1 MTNAPVISISM
12 PHNINNLIMIILC
25 SIVSLVDMCAAV
37 HVYSAAKVDIMDAL
51 LAAQSVAEVIY
62 K

>member
-12 PHNINNLIMIILC
+12 PHNININNLIILC

-37 HVYSAAKVDIMDAL
+37 HVYSAAKVETMDAL

>member
-1 MTNAPVISISM
+1 M

-37 HVYSAAKVDIMDAL
+37 HVYSAAKVETMDAL